1 MCVTSYKLF
10 AKIAL
15 DRDVLQV
22 EIRSCNDFHSEK
34 IEFTTESYRHA
45 AYRQFIHNVEIW

>member
-10 AKIAL
+10 AKIVL
-15 DRDVLQV
+15 DRDILQV
-22 EIRSCNDFHSEK
+22 EIRSRNDFHSEK
-34 IEFTTESYRHA
+34 IELNNESYRHA